1 MTPAQ
6 RGSVRNLTR
15 RSFETRAF
23 FTDFTDSI
31 LGLGAGA
38 FFASAPF
45 QRLFGST
52 MKMTT
57 MPAHVTL
64 PGLMGNRISAPYPF
78 C

>member
-1 MTPAQ
+1 MT
-6 RGSVRNLTR
+6 
-15 RSFETRAF
+15 
-23 FTDFTDSI
+23 FTASI